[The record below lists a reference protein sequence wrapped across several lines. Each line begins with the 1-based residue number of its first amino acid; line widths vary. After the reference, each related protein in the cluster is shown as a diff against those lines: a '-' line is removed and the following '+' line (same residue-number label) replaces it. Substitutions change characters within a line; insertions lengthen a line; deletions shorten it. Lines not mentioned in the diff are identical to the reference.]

1 MDSTLRVLPRSCCAC
16 AGVYPSSMA
25 RSIIHR
31 LVRPGILL
39 FIINLEWNKTSSA
52 DSPEDFITSIK
63 TFGLTW
69 ISWTSAFRVPIP
81 LVFDTSDSQFMVTIL
96 KDTVETRN
104 QLLASLVASRRPRL
118 VCTYSRLPPAPKNR
132 SLRRS
137 PRLFGTATLM
147 ASLQQFVP
155 SPSVYLPCIKSQ
167 VNQGYCF
174 QSLYYCRPHI
184 LTAILLPHKLTLPTP
199 SKWKPR
205 R

>member
-1 MDSTLRVLPRSCCAC
+1 MYTHLPWHGASSTGLYVRGSSLSLLILNGTRRLLRTPLRTLLPVSKRLALC
-16 AGVYPSSMA
+16 GHLG
-25 RSIIHR
+25 HR
-31 LVRPGILL
+31 LFESQYPWSSVR
-39 FIINLEWNKTSSA
+39 
-52 DSPEDFITSIK
+52 
-63 TFGLTW
+63 
-69 ISWTSAFRVPIP
+69 R
-81 LVFDTSDSQFMVTIL
+81 SQFMVTIL

-104 QLLASLVASRRPRL
+104 QLLASLVASRIPRL
-118 VCTYSRLPPAPKNR
+118 VCTYSRLPPASKNR

-137 PRLFGTATLM
+137 PRLFGTVTLM